1 MTTPPTYSDSVL
13 EAFLDESLPADEMA
27 ALEAA
32 LRKDSRLIDRLAT
45 INQRRSTGIHT
56 VGAIWRQHQLTC
68 VSREKLGS
76 LLLGA
81 LDQSEAD
88 YIQFHIHAVGCRWCA
103 ANLADLEQQ
112 QREANQSQQT
122 RRRRYFES
130 SAGYLRTKR

>member
-1 MTTPPTYSDSVL
+1 MNMPATYPDSVL
-13 EAFLDESLPADEMA
+13 EAFLDESLPAEEMA

-32 LRKDSRLIDRLAT
+32 VRRDPILVSRLTA
-45 INQRRSTGIHT
+45 INQRRSAGIHT

-81 LDQSEAD
+81 LDRNEAE
-88 YIQFHIHAVGCRWCA
+88 YIEFHIHTVGCRWCA

-112 QREANQSQQT
+112 QREASQAQHT

-130 SAGYLRTKR
+130 SAGYLRNKR